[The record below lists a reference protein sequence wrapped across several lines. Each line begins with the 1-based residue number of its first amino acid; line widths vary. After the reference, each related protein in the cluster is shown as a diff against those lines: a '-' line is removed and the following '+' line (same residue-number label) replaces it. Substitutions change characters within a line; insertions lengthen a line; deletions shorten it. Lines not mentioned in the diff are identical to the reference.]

1 MLEALF
7 RETEDKMDKAV
18 EATEREFQS
27 LRTGRASTDVVAGV
41 TAQAYGADTPLNQLA
56 TISTPDAATILIQ
69 PWDMSQL
76 AAVERAIHAANLGLT
91 PNNDGKVIRL
101 NIPPMTEEKRKEI
114 VKKAH
119 DMAEQG
125 RIAIRN
131 IRRHA
136 NDEIKKTEKNHEIS
150 EDDRKRYL
158 DKVQAKTDAHTRKI
172 DELLA
177 RKEQE
182 VMHV

>member
-1 MLEALF
+1 MLEELF

-27 LRTGRASTDVVAGV
+27 LRTGRASTDLLSGV
-41 TAQAYGADTPLNQLA
+41 TAHAYGADTPLNQLA
-56 TISTPDAATILIQ
+56 TISTPDASTILIQ
-69 PWDMSQL
+69 PWDMGQL
-76 AAVERAIHAANLGLT
+76 PAVEKAIYAANLGLT

-119 DMAEQG
+119 DMAEHG

-131 IRRHA
+131 IRRQA

-158 DKVQAKTDAHTRKI
+158 DKVQAKTDAHIKKI

>member
-7 RETEDKMDKAV
+7 KETEDKMDKAV
-18 EATEREFQS
+18 EATEREFHS
-27 LRTGRASTDVVAGV
+27 LRTGRASAELVQGVVAH
-41 TAQAYGADTPLNQLA
+41 AYGVDTPLNQLA

-69 PWDMSQL
+69 PWDMNNL
-76 AAVERAIHAANLGLT
+76 AAVEKAIYAANIGLT

-101 NIPPMTEEKRKEI
+101 NMPPMTEEKRKEL

-119 DMAEQG
+119 DMAEHG

-136 NDEIKKTEKNHEIS
+136 NDEIKKTEKNHAIS
-150 EDDRKRYL
+150 EDDRKRFM
-158 DKVQAKTDAHTRKI
+158 DKVQTRTDAHIKKI
-172 DELLA
+172 DGLLA

>member
-1 MLEALF
+1 MLEGLF
-7 RETEDKMDKAV
+7 RETEDKMDKGV

-27 LRTGRASTDVVAGV
+27 LRTGRASTDLLNGV
-41 TAQAYGADTPLNQLA
+41 TAHAYGADTPLNQLA

-69 PWDMSQL
+69 PWDVGQL
-76 AAVERAIHAANLGLT
+76 PAVEKAIHAANLGMT

-101 NIPPMTEEKRKEI
+101 NIPQMTEEKRKEI

-119 DMAEQG
+119 DIAEHG

-131 IRRHA
+131 IRRHS

-150 EDDRKRYL
+150 EDERKRYL
-158 DKVQAKTDAHTRKI
+158 DKVQAKTDVHIKKI

-177 RKEQE
+177 KKEQE

>member
-7 RETEDKMDKAV
+7 KETDEKMDKAV
-18 EATEREFQS
+18 EATEREFHS
-27 LRTGRASTDVVAGV
+27 LRTGRASTDLVQGV
-41 TAQAYGADTPLNQLA
+41 LAHVYGVDTPLNQLA

-69 PWDMSQL
+69 PWDINNV
-76 AAVERAIHAANLGLT
+76 AAVEKAIYAANIGLT

-101 NIPPMTEEKRKEI
+101 NMPPMTEEKRKEL

-119 DMAEQG
+119 DMAEHG
-125 RIAIRN
+125 RVAIRN

-136 NDEIKKTEKNHEIS
+136 NDEIKKTEKNHAIS
-150 EDDRKRYL
+150 EDDRKRFM
-158 DKVQAKTDAHTRKI
+158 DKVQARTDAHIKKI
-172 DELLA
+172 DGLLA